1 VISTVPFKHRPDKE
15 GIKTPAD
22 TFMHPPECS
31 NTDLIKKGLRRFG
44 APRLDGAT
52 GSNTD
57 LIKKGLRPPTY
68 RIFTGRCS
76 FKHRP
81 DKEGIKTSWKLRCS
95 ALASV
100 QTQT

>member
-1 VISTVPFKHRPDKE
+1 MVVFKHRPDKE

-31 NTDLIKKGLRRFG
+31 NTDLIKKGLIRFG

-57 LIKKGLRPPTY
+57 LIKKGLRLSKESHLIRPLK
-68 RIFTGRCS
+68 

-81 DKEGIKTSWKLRCS
+81 DKEGIKTPHVSDFHWEVF
-95 ALASV
+95 V